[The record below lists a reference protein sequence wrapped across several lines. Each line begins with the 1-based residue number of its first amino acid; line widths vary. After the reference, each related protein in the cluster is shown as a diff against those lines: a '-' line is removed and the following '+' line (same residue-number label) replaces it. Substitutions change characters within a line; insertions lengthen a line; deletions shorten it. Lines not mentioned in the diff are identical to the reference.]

1 MTMLGIGLRR
11 IASQPTR
18 ERGKNGSGH
27 LVELRHVI
35 KTYQSPA
42 GAYTALK
49 GVDLTIEPGEF
60 VSIVGKSGSGKS
72 TLINMIT
79 GIDRPTT
86 GQVWVGG
93 ADVRHLNEGQTA
105 VRGGRTIGVGF

>member
-18 ERGKNGSGH
+18 ERGENGSGH

-49 GVDLTIEPGEF
+49 GVNLTIEPGEV

-86 GQVWVGG
+86 GQVWVGDT
-93 ADVRHLNEGQTA
+93 AVHTLDEGQTA
-105 VRGGRTIGVGF
+105 TWRGRTI